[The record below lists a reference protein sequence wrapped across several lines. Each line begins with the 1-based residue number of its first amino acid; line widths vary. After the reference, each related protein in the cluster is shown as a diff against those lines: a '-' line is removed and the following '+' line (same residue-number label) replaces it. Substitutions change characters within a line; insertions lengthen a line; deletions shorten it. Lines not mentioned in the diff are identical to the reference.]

1 LTGANLVDQA
11 GTTAYH
17 YAFTCSSNTSMELV
31 GQTVSHY
38 RVLSKLGVGGMGVVY
53 EAEDI
58 RLGRHVALKFIP
70 EHLAKDQRSLERF
83 TREARAA
90 SQLNHP
96 NICTIHDID
105 DNNGHPFIVMEKLE
119 GESLKQRIH
128 GKAIELDDLLDIAVQ
143 VADALAASHA
153 KGIVHRDIKPANI
166 FLTPNGQVKILDFG
180 LAKLAKDGSVGTSTD
195 SSLEESLT
203 QVGVIPGTAVYMSP
217 EQARSEVLD
226 ARSDI
231 FSFGV
236 VLFEMATGKK
246 PFTGSNVVTTLHA
259 VMNSKPASPRSINPA
274 VPAELEAII
283 GKAMEKDR
291 NQRYPN
297 AAEMKADLVRL
308 KKGTDPTLRSGLRQ
322 VTGLHAVPH
331 TFQKPS
337 LKLRWIL
344 LGVAA
349 LLLAAVAAVGAWFLK
364 HRMSTVEAS
373 SRTIAVL
380 PLQNINNDAESEFL
394 RFALADEI
402 SNALTFA
409 HSLEIRPSTATQ
421 KYANAEADPA
431 KAGRELGV
439 GTVVVG
445 HFLRQNKTVMV
456 TLEAVEV
463 KKNKLIW
470 TSTLTAPVDNLIALR
485 NQMAKEV
492 RQALVPA
499 LGITRGT
506 LETGSAPANREAYDA
521 YLRTL
526 AIPHEV
532 KSNKDAIAILE
543 QVVSLDPNYAPA
555 WEELGHRYYF
565 DAIYSDGG
573 EAGYQR
579 SNAAYKQALALEPG
593 RVSAAGLLAANEAE
607 GGNLDRAYDDA
618 RALVEKRPDAAFAH
632 YELGYV
638 LRYAGRLDEAQSEC
652 DKAWAIDASNSWHTC
667 ALAFAEAGKAA
678 SAMKYIEQDT
688 GSEWSNAV
696 RVSVLMRQGKMKEAR
711 QVAPQLTENPMWMRG
726 LAEACLDKAPATE
739 IHRLAEQAENELLA
753 KQNPE
758 MKYHQGTILAACGEK
773 QIAFAFLRQAVAGNY
788 CARQALQ
795 SDPLL
800 AGVRE
805 DAEFRRIVQSAA
817 ECQQKFAAAQE
828 MGR

>member
-1 LTGANLVDQA
+1 
-11 GTTAYH
+11 
-17 YAFTCSSNTSMELV
+17 MEIV

-96 NICTIHDID
+96 NICTIHDIED
-105 DNNGHPFIVMEKLE
+105 YNGHPFIVMEKLE

-128 GKAIELDDLLDIAVQ
+128 GKVIELDDLLDIAVQ

-217 EQARSEVLD
+217 EQARSEDLD
-226 ARSDI
+226 VRSDI

-259 VMNSKPASPRSINPA
+259 VINSKPVSPRSMNPA

-291 NQRYPN
+291 NQRYQN
-297 AAEMKADLVRL
+297 AAEMKADLMRL

-337 LKLRWIL
+337 SKLRWIAVGL
-344 LGVAA
+344 TAA
-349 LLLAAVAAVGAWFLK
+349 LLTVVAAVGAWWLK
-364 HRMSTVEAS
+364 HRMATVEAGH
-373 SRTIAVL
+373 RTIAVL
-380 PLQNINNDAESEFL
+380 PLQNMNNDAESEFL

-402 SNALTFA
+402 SNALTYA
-409 HSLEIRPSTATQ
+409 HSLEIRPSTATR

-445 HFLRQNKTVMV
+445 HFLRQDKTVMV

-463 KKNKLIW
+463 KDNKVIW
-470 TSTLTAPVDNLIALR
+470 SGRLNSSADNLIALQ
-485 NQMAKEV
+485 NQMAKRV
-492 RQALVPA
+492 RQELVPA
-499 LGITRGT
+499 LGIARGAV
-506 LETGSAPANREAYDA
+506 ETSSTPANREGYEL
-521 YLRTL
+521 YLRSVSM
-526 AIPHEV
+526 AHDGAA
-532 KSNKDAIAILE
+532 NKDAIAMLE
-543 QVVSLDPNYAPA
+543 RAVALDSNYAPA
-555 WEELGHRYYF
+555 WEALGRRRYF
-565 DAIYSDGG
+565 DAIYSGG
-573 EAGYQR
+573 GAAGYQR
-579 SNAAYKQALALEPG
+579 SNAAYERALSLEPG
-593 RVSAAGLLAANEAE
+593 RVSAAGFLAANDVEA
-607 GGNLDRAYDDA
+607 GNLDKAYEDA
-618 RALVEKRPDAAFAH
+618 WALVRKRPDNAIAH
-632 YELGYV
+632 YSVAYV
-638 LRYAGRLDEAQSEC
+638 LRYAGLLDMAQSEC
-652 DKAWAIDASNSWHTC
+652 DQALAIDSKNYNWRSC
-667 ALAFAEAGKAA
+667 SFAFFEQGK
-678 SAMKYIEQDT
+678 SVRAMEYLNLDA

-696 RVSVLMRQGKMKEAR
+696 RVSVLMRQGKMPEAR
-711 QVAPQLTENPMWMRG
+711 QAAQQMTENPMWLRG
-726 LAEACLDKAPATE
+726 LLQACLDKAPATE
-739 IHRLAEQAENELLA
+739 IHRFAELAQNELL
-753 KQNPE
+753 PE
-758 MKYHQGTILAACGEK
+758 QDSELKYYQGTLLAACGEK
-773 QIAFAFLRQAVAGNY
+773 QIAYTFLRKAVAENY
-788 CARQALQ
+788 CAHEALL

-805 DAEFRRIVQSAA
+805 DAEFRQIVQAA
-817 ECQQKFAAAQE
+817 ADCQQKFAAAQG
-828 MGR
+828 MRR